1 MKMAHMHLELRH
13 LRTVRAVHEQ
23 GGLARA
29 AEMLNI
35 TQSALSH
42 QVKALEEQAGVEL
55 FVRRAKP
62 MRLSAAGMRLLR
74 VAEQVLPLIDAA
86 EAEFKGVE
94 AGRIGRLHIA
104 MECHACFDWL
114 LPVMDQ
120 FRRSWPEVEL
130 DIRQRLAFTA
140 LPALAREEVD
150 FVVSSDP
157 EEMPG
162 ITFHHLF
169 DYAPTLVVHAGHPL
183 AAKGYADAKDFAI
196 ETLIT
201 YPMDRARL
209 DVFSDFLT
217 PAGVEPAHQRTV
229 ELTDVS
235 LMLVASG
242 RGVAVMPDW
251 VLRRHASNPELALL
265 PLSKGGIKRRLYA
278 AIRESDLNLPYMEH
292 VLRLA
297 RTEPL
302 RLLRDPVA

>member
-1 MKMAHMHLELRH
+1 MHLELRH
-13 LRTVRAVHEQ
+13 LRTVHAIHAQ

-29 AEMLNI
+29 AEVLNI

-74 VAEQVLPLIDAA
+74 LAEQVLPLVSAT

-114 LPVMDQ
+114 LPVLDI
-120 FRRSWPEVEL
+120 FRRAWPDVDV
-130 DIRQRLAFTA
+130 DIRQRLAFGA
-140 LPALAREEVD
+140 LPALVREEVD
-150 FVVSSDP
+150 LVISSDP
-157 EEMPG
+157 EDLPG
-162 ITFHHLF
+162 ITFQTLF
-169 DYAPTLVVHAGHPL
+169 DYAPTLMVPAGHPL
-183 AAKGYADAKDFAI
+183 VAKGFAEPADLAG
-196 ETLIT
+196 ETLIH

-209 DVFSDFLT
+209 DVFSQFLT
-217 PAGVEPAHQRTV
+217 PAGIEPARTRTV
-229 ELTDVS
+229 ELTAVAV
-235 LMLVASG
+235 MLVASG

-251 VLRRHASNPELALL
+251 VLRRESANPELAML
-265 PLSKGGIKRRLYA
+265 PLGPDGIRRRLYA
-278 AIRESDLNLPYMEH
+278 AVRQDDLSQPYMAH
-292 VLRLA
+292 VLRLS

-302 RLLRDPVA
+302 RMLRGPAA

>member
-1 MKMAHMHLELRH
+1 MNLELRH
-13 LRTVRAVHEQ
+13 LRTVHAIHAQ

-29 AEMLNI
+29 AEVLNI

-74 VAEQVLPLIDAA
+74 LAEQVLPLVAA
-86 EAEFKGVE
+86 TEAEFKGVE

-114 LPVMDQ
+114 LPVLDI
-120 FRRSWPEVEL
+120 FRRAWPDVDV
-130 DIRQRLAFTA
+130 DIRQRLAFGA
-140 LPALAREEVD
+140 LPALVREEVD
-150 FVVSSDP
+150 LVISSDP
-157 EEMPG
+157 EDLAG
-162 ITFHHLF
+162 VTFQPLF
-169 DYAPTLVVHAGHPL
+169 DYAPTMVVPAGHPL
-183 AAKGYADAKDFAI
+183 VAQGHADPADLAA

-209 DVFSDFLT
+209 DVFSQFLT
-217 PAGVEPAHQRTV
+217 PAGIEPARQRTV
-229 ELTDVS
+229 ELTAVA

-251 VLRRHASNPELALL
+251 VLRREAANPELVLL
-265 PLSKGGIKRRLYA
+265 PLGAQGIRRRLYA
-278 AIRESDLNLPYMEH
+278 AVRTGDLSQPYMAH
-292 VLRLA
+292 VLRLS
-297 RTEPL
+297 RTEPPRML
-302 RLLRDPVA
+302 RGAPS

>member
-1 MKMAHMHLELRH
+1 MHLELRH
-13 LRTVRAVHEQ
+13 LRTVRAIHEQ

-42 QVKALEEQAGVEL
+42 QVKALEEQAGVDL

-62 MRLSAAGMRLLR
+62 MRLSPAGMRLLR
-74 VAEQVLPLIDAA
+74 LAEQVLPMVAA
-86 EAEFKGVE
+86 TEAEFKGVE

-114 LPVMDQ
+114 LPVLDI
-120 FRRSWPEVEL
+120 FRRAWPEVDL
-130 DIRQRLAFTA
+130 DIRQRLAFGA
-140 LPALAREEVD
+140 LPALARQEVD
-150 FVVSSDP
+150 LVISSDP
-157 EEMPG
+157 EDMEGVVFQP
-162 ITFHHLF
+162 LF
-169 DYAPTLVVHAGHPL
+169 DYSPTLVVPADHPL
-183 AAKGYADAKDFAI
+183 VAKGWAEPADLAG

-209 DVFSDFLT
+209 DVFSQFLT
-217 PAGVEPAHQRTV
+217 PAGVEPAQQRTV
-229 ELTDVS
+229 ELTAVS

-251 VLRRHASNPELALL
+251 VLRRESANAEIALL
-265 PLSKGGIKRRLYA
+265 PLTRGGIIRRLYA
-278 AIRESDLNLPYMEH
+278 AVRAEDLAQPYIAH

-302 RLLRDPVA
+302 RMLRGAVG

>member
-1 MKMAHMHLELRH
+1 MNLELRH
-13 LRTVRAVHEQ
+13 LRTVRAIHQE

-29 AEMLNI
+29 ADMLHI

-42 QVKALEEQAGVEL
+42 QIKALEEQAGVEL

-74 VAEQVLPLIDAA
+74 LAEQVLPLVAA
-86 EAEFKGVE
+86 TEAEFKGVE

-114 LPVMDQ
+114 LPVLDI
-120 FRRSWPEVEL
+120 FRRAWPDVDV
-130 DIRQRLAFTA
+130 DIRQRLAFGA

-150 FVVSSDP
+150 LVISSDP
-157 EEMPG
+157 EDVPG
-162 ITFHHLF
+162 VIYQPLF
-169 DYAPTLVVHAGHPL
+169 DYAPTLVVPAAHPL
-183 AAKGYADAKDFAI
+183 VAKGYAEPQDLAA

-209 DVFSDFLT
+209 DVFSQFLT
-217 PAGVEPAHQRTV
+217 PAGVEPAAQRSV
-229 ELTDVS
+229 ELTAVA

-251 VLRRHASNPELALL
+251 VLRREAANPELAML
-265 PLSKGGIKRRLYA
+265 PLGQGGVMRRLYA
-278 AIRESDLNLPYMEH
+278 ALRETDLTQPYMAH
-292 VLRLA
+292 VLRLS
-297 RTEPL
+297 RTEPP
-302 RLLRDPVA
+302 RLLRG